1 MENESKALTQASPLI
16 NGALSRRRS
25 ATAEPPAGRSAV
37 RRWRE
42 RQVEW
47 AILRTSSVNGLIVG
61 VPHLTAVAV
70 ALLDRSLRQPVVA
83 WAPDQTPDIPELT
96 AGTLLIHDVDRL
108 DARQQER
115 LSRWIG
121 VHCPAVRVL
130 ALARSPLFAQVVD
143 GRFSAALYY
152 GLNTVMV
159 EVRTPADMP

>member
-1 MENESKALTQASPLI
+1 MENESKVVTHASPLI
-16 NGALSRRRS
+16 SGALSRRRPTQS
-25 ATAEPPAGRSAV
+25 DVLVGRSAV
-37 RRWRE
+37 KRWRE

-47 AILRTSSVNGLIVG
+47 AILRSSSINGLIIG
-61 VPHLTAVAV
+61 APHLTAVAV
-70 ALLDRSLRQPVVA
+70 ALLDRSLRQPVVS
-83 WAPDQTPDIPELT
+83 WAPDETPDIPELT

-115 LSRWIG
+115 LSRWIA

-130 ALARSPLFAQVVD
+130 ALARSPLFAQVAD

-159 EVRTPADMP
+159 EVRAPADMP

>member
-1 MENESKALTQASPLI
+1 MENESKVATQASSLI
-16 NGALSRRRS
+16 NGALSRRRP
-25 ATAEPPAGRSAV
+25 TQGNVPAGRSAV

-47 AILRTSSVNGLIVG
+47 AILRSSS
-61 VPHLTAVAV
+61 
-70 ALLDRSLRQPVVA
+70 LLDRSLRQPVVSWTPHQA
-83 WAPDQTPDIPELT
+83 PDIPELF

-115 LSRWIG
+115 LSRWIA

-130 ALARSPLFAQVVD
+130 ALACSPLFAQVAD

-159 EVRTPADMP
+159 EVRAPADMP

>member
-16 NGALSRRRS
+16 GGALARRRS
-25 ATAEPPAGRSAV
+25 RTGDPAAGRSAV

-47 AILRTSSVNGLIVG
+47 AILRLSSVNGLIVG
-61 VPHLTAVAV
+61 APHLTAVAV
-70 ALLDRSLRQPVVA
+70 ALLDRKLRQPVVA
-83 WAPDQTPDIPELT
+83 WTPDQTLDIPELT
-96 AGTLLIHDVDRL
+96 AGTLLVHDVDRL

-121 VHCPAVRVL
+121 VHCPAARVL
-130 ALARSPLFAQVVD
+130 ALARSPLFVQVVD

-159 EVRTPADMP
+159 EVRAPADMP

>member
-1 MENESKALTQASPLI
+1 MENESKVVTQASPLV
-16 NGALSRRRS
+16 NGALSRRRP
-25 ATAEPPAGRSAV
+25 TQGNVPAGRSAV
-37 RRWRE
+37 KRWRE

-47 AILRTSSVNGLIVG
+47 AILRSSSINGLIVG
-61 VPHLTAVAV
+61 APHLTAVAV
-70 ALLDRSLRQPVVA
+70 ALLDRSLRQPVVS
-83 WAPDQTPDIPELT
+83 WTPDQTPDIPELI

-115 LSRWIG
+115 LSRWIA

-130 ALARSPLFAQVVD
+130 ALACSPLFAQVAD

-159 EVRTPADMP
+159 EVRAPADMP